1 MNRIIEN
8 GGKIKMEYSHD
19 ESISVDTKNDLD
31 RVIKE
36 MENDLLIKSYIV

>member
-1 MNRIIEN
+1 
-8 GGKIKMEYSHD
+8 MEYSHD

-36 MENDLLIKSYIV
+36 MKNDLLIKSYIV